1 MRNSSRRILALT
13 LGGDELGSSRVRVCS
28 VLSALRTKGWETAR
42 VSAASKTWPLEFLV
56 RLVTFDPS
64 VVIIQK
70 IAPPSWYCKIIAQSG
85 RTLVFE
91 CDDAIQIGYGS
102 DRLEAPKMRTRLG
115 NLLRKCDRIIVS
127 NSVLAVDFAELCGQ
141 QAIVFPGPAPA
152 KFAAPQGRGRVVLWL
167 GSPSTLNNVRSIVY
181 PVFESLMDD
190 AKLIVVGAEA
200 ESSFGAV
207 TEHVWSHERQ
217 TIALMQARV
226 GIAPQATDEWSRR
239 KAFYKV
245 LEYLAASVVPV
256 VPDQPAVHA
265 LLGAEEA
272 ELAVI
277 AEDDTPAAWS
287 AAINRA
293 LTIEVN
299 EHWIMMRD
307 RVFDR
312 WSADRLAQLVVAD
325 SARDSG
331 ATDMGAT

>member
-13 LGGDELGSSRVRVCS
+13 LGGDELASSRVRVRS
-28 VLSALRTKGWETAR
+28 VLGALRAKGWETGR
-42 VSAASKTWPLEFLV
+42 VSAASKTWPLEFFV
-56 RLVTFDPS
+56 RSLTFNPS
-64 VVIIQK
+64 VVVIQK
-70 IAPPSWYCKIIAQSG
+70 VVPPSWYCKIIAHSG
-85 RTLVFE
+85 RRLVFE
-91 CDDAIQIGYGS
+91 CDDAIQIGFGS
-102 DRLEAPKMRTRLG
+102 DRLEAPKIRRRLG
-115 NLLRKCDRIIVS
+115 NLLRTCDRIIVS
-127 NSVLAVDFAELCGQ
+127 NSVLAADFAEIGGN
-141 QAIVFPGPAPA
+141 QAMVFPGPAPP

-167 GSPSTLNNVRSIVY
+167 GSPSTLNNVRAIVY
-181 PVFESLMDD
+181 PAFESCMHD
-190 AKLIVVGAEA
+190 ARLIVVGAET

-207 TEHVWSHERQ
+207 TEHVWSNERQ
-217 TIALMQARV
+217 SIALMQAKV

-265 LLGAEEA
+265 LLGAEGA
-272 ELAVI
+272 ELAVF

-287 AAINRA
+287 AAINCA

-299 EHWIMMRD
+299 EHWMMMRD

-325 SARDSG
+325 AVRSSG
-331 ATDMGAT
+331 AK